1 MKKNSKVLAGILLV
15 LILMSACG
23 KTGQAGFSF
32 FKPTLTSTPTE
43 TATATATITPTA
55 TPTATVTPTPTIT
68 PTPTPAF
75 ITVEKGDI
83 TVPIL
88 LYHHITS
95 GLDGSRYNVDPAIFE
110 EQVKWLYDN
119 HYTTINISEVASLIL
134 NGGQIPQRPV
144 VITFDDGNL
153 DVFENAYPILQKYGF
168 AATFYIVDRYINGK
182 DMISTEQIKELIA
195 QGWEIGSHSKNHTDL
210 TSDGADL
217 ESEIRLS
224 KLDMEDR
231 LGVSINS
238 FAYPFGQ
245 VNENVIN
252 KTIRSG
258 YTSAVGLGEQV
269 THGFYDV
276 FYLNRI
282 EIQANYSMEKF
293 INLLPWSGPL
303 Q

>member
-1 MKKNSKVLAGILLV
+1 MKKIFKVLTSILLV
-15 LILMSACG
+15 IIITSACG
-23 KTGQAGFSF
+23 KTGQAGFTLF
-32 FKPTLTSTPTE
+32 TKPTLTSTPTE
-43 TATATATITPTA
+43 TPTATATNTPTLTPTA
-55 TPTATVTPTPTIT
+55 TATPTIT

-75 ITVEKGDI
+75 VTVEKGRV

-95 GLDGSRYNVDPAIFE
+95 TLDGSRYNVDPAVFE

-119 HYTTINISEVASLIL
+119 HYTTITVSEVASLIL
-134 NGGQIPQRPV
+134 NGGQMPLRPV

-153 DVFENAYPILQKYGF
+153 DIYENAYPILQKYGF
-168 AATFYIVDRYINGK
+168 NATFYIVDRYINGK
-182 DMISTEQIKELIA
+182 DMISTAQVKELIA
-195 QGWEIGSHSKNHTDL
+195 QGWEIGSHSKSHVDL

-217 ESEIRLS
+217 ETEIRLS

-231 LGVSINS
+231 LGVTINS

-245 VNENVIN
+245 VNENVIS

-258 YTSAVGLGEQV
+258 YTSAVGLGEQI
-269 THGFYDV
+269 THGYNDV

-282 EIQANYSMEKF
+282 EIQADYNMEKF
-293 INLLPWSGPL
+293 ISLLPWSGPI